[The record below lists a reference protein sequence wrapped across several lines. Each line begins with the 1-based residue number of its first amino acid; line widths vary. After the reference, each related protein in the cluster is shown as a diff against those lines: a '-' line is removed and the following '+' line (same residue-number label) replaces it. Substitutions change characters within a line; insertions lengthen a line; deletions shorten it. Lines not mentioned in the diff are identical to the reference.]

1 MKEKDDLQK
10 VSLSTVKE
18 LVNAALELDCW
29 TEVFYL
35 ERNNTILKVYRKIL
49 VELRH
54 RQCPDG
60 LTVTLSTASLNSVP
74 PAGTVGRV
82 AIPGS
87 GEG

>member
-1 MKEKDDLQK
+1 METYLQG
-10 VSLSTVKE
+10 LSWIHKTNGPPH
-18 LVNAALELDCW
+18 LPS
-29 TEVFYL
+29 
-35 ERNNTILKVYRKIL
+35 RILKVYRKIL